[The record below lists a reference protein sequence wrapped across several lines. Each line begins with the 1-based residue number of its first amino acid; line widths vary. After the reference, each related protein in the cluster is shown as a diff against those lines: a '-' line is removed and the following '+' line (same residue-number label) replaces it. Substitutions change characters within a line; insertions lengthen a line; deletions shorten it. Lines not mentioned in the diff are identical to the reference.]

1 MLISQT
7 GAILH
12 QAYTESVMIQQCE
25 KKPLTCLLY
34 VVIKSENDWLNM
46 NLRRTIYLS
55 SCMSSAILGIYLY

>member
-12 QAYTESVMIQQCE
+12 QAYTEAVMLQQRE

-34 VVIKSENDWLNM
+34 VVIKSEND
-46 NLRRTIYLS
+46 
-55 SCMSSAILGIYLY
+55 